1 MEYLM
6 DLHTHTLVSGH
17 AYNTMRE
24 MIQAAADKGLKVLGI
39 TEHAPKMP
47 GTCPHYYF
55 HNLKIL
61 NRSMYGVELLLGAEV
76 NILDYDGNVDLSGRE
91 MSSLDIVI
99 ASMHKPCIQPG
110 TIEENT
116 RAYLKAMENPYI
128 NVIGHPDDG
137 RFPVDYQ
144 ALVKGAKEHG
154 TVLELNNHS
163 LDPVCMRANAREN
176 DTEMLKW
183 CMHYGQPVIVDSD
196 AHADT
201 YVGDFSLADELL
213 KELSF
218 PEELVLNR
226 DPQAIRPYMNKY
238 TRKNARSKGDVK

>member
-61 NRSMYGVELLLGAEV
+61 DRSMYGVELLLGAEV

-176 DTEMLKW
+176 DTKMLKW